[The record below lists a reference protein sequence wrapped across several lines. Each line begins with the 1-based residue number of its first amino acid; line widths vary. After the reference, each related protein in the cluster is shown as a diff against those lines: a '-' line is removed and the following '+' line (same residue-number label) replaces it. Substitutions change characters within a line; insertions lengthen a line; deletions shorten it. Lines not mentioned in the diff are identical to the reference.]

1 MPFKRLDGSILE
13 RQLRVAEKKINKAK
27 KTEGVN
33 LEWCKQG
40 TNRFNIVNEESLKK
54 NEHHLIW
61 CGILH
66 VC

>member
-1 MPFKRLDGSILE
+1 MTVPFKRLDGSILE

-40 TNRFNIVNEESLKK
+40 TI
-54 NEHHLIW
+54 
-61 CGILH
+61 
-66 VC
+66 